1 MIQHLE
7 NLARL
12 RVDAKE
18 EERLQKDLNQMV
30 EYINI
35 LQEADTSGVEA
46 MSHVHPFSGGL
57 REDEVRN
64 GDARE
69 ALMASAPQKKNGLYE
84 VKRSI

>member
-46 MSHVHPFSGGL
+46 MNHVHPFSGGL